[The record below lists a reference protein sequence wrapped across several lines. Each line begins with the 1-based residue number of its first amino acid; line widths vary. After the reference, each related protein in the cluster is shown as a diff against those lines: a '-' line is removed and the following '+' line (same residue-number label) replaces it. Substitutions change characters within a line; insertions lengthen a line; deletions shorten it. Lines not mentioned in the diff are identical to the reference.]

1 MNHTVRFTFFLVA
14 ILYPTLASAQSV
26 DPFTNHKVPARGVIS
41 LVGGAGVAYYMG
53 DLRDDL
59 DFAHLGLGPTLAL
72 GGSYRL
78 TEHLSAR
85 GELRLYRVSADQRY
99 SRNFQ
104 NNLSFR
110 ATNPDLQ
117 LGLQADLFSFSRQP
131 RLNPY
136 LVLGVG
142 VTYLTPKAQLDGKW
156 HSLPPLRTENVRYNR
171 LPFFFSGG
179 IGFLARMST
188 HWRLGLELSNNY
200 LQSDYLDDASTVFP
214 NPDDLPSDLARRLSN
229 RSEEIG
235 QPAPQPGWIRGNPG
249 LNDTYLFFSVR
260 AQYLLTTR
268 HQLLERRKVRCPR
281 FGN

>member
-1 MNHTVRFTFFLVA
+1 MNHFLRSIFQV
-14 ILYPTLASAQSV
+14 LVCFCSFQVGAQSV

-41 LVGGAGVAYYMG
+41 LVGGVGVAYYMG

-72 GGSYRL
+72 GASYRL
-78 TEHLSAR
+78 TEHFSAR
-85 GELRLYRVSADQRY
+85 GELRLYSVSADQRY

-110 ATNPDLQ
+110 TTNPDLQ
-117 LGLQADLFSFSRQP
+117 LGLQADLFSFSRQA
-131 RLNPY
+131 RFNPY

-142 VTYLTPKAQLDGKW
+142 VTYLTPKARLDNKW
-156 HSLPPLRTENVRYNR
+156 YSLAPLTTENVRYNR

-179 IGFLARMST
+179 IGLMYRTST
-188 HWRLGLELSNNY
+188 RWRLGLELSNNY

-249 LNDTYLFFSVR
+249 LNDTYLFFSLR

-268 HQLLERRKVRCPR
+268 HQMAERRKVRCPR
-281 FGN
+281 F